1 MLIAGWV
8 TVFILLVMNL
18 GNHQGRVENVWL
30 TGLAIVMAIGLVL
43 HSVRKRTAW
52 RR

>member
-1 MLIAGWV
+1 
-8 TVFILLVMNL
+8 
-18 GNHQGRVENVWL
+18 VWL